1 MTSLAVTTLQTFLT
15 LVPNA
20 LMPRSL
26 FGISRKDDDED
37 SRSNSLE
44 EVLEKVV
51 FDTRNDTDSLTT
63 RCYGI
68 YGCFSI
74 DQPYFSMARPINVF
88 PLPVQAITPK
98 FCLYTRDYPDV
109 CQRLHVM
116 DPKSIAVSH
125 FKFGKGV
132 KILTH
137 GYLEHGETRWLKK
150 MVQEYLLYDD
160 HNVIVLDW
168 LSGSGPPYTQTVA
181 NIRLIGAIT
190 GRFILDLRDFFGVSP
205 SHVHMVGHSLGAHLA
220 GYTGEYLKTQDA
232 KLGRITG
239 LDPAEPYFEGTDPI
253 VRLDPSD
260 ADFVDV
266 IHTDGGPIIT
276 GGLGLASPVGHFDF
290 YPNGGVRMPGC
301 GHHFIDSVAMEQGN
315 IPYGLRR
322 FIGCNH
328 IRSYE
333 YFTESINSDCPFLSI
348 QCASWEAYWRGFCWQ
363 CGDDWAKCNRMGAH
377 ADSYLNYTG
386 PGSVNTKMYLITGAE
401 SPFCTFHH
409 RISVAMSYTREARL
423 HGGDIGVFFVSLF
436 GERGIAHRQQLN
448 LEEIFFEPG
457 NVYTFMIGTPDLGEI
472 KWALLEWTYVTALY
486 NPLTWRFLSQPSVYV
501 NRIIIDSIEMQQRYE
516 FCGLDQ
522 AFRSGTRRK
531 LEPQESCPEQARPP
545 GASILGTIINF
556 DVEDTINNNID
567 AVNSG
572 LTSLGN
578 GQLLNNLA
586 SSANQVAREI
596 MDGARRRMGQ
606 ERMKWWMANK
616 KMKNRWKDKRWPGM
630 KG

>member
-1 MTSLAVTTLQTFLT
+1 MASLAVSTLQTFLT
-15 LVPNA
+15 LVPNV

-26 FGISRKDDDED
+26 FGISRNDDDEALA
-37 SRSNSLE
+37 SNSLE

-88 PLPVQAITPK
+88 PLPVQSIMPK
-98 FCLYTRDYPDV
+98 FCLYTRDYPDM

-125 FKFGKGV
+125 FRFGKDV

-137 GYLEHGETRWLKK
+137 GYLEHGDKRWLKK
-150 MVQEYLLYDD
+150 MVQEYLAYDD

-181 NIRLIGAIT
+181 NIRLIGSIV

-205 SHVHMVGHSLGAHLA
+205 ARVHIIGHSLGAHLA

-239 LDPAEPYFEGTDPI
+239 LGM
-253 VRLDPSD
+253 
-260 ADFVDV
+260 
-266 IHTDGGPIIT
+266 
-276 GGLGLASPVGHFDF
+276 ASPVGHFDF
-290 YPNGGVRMPGC
+290 YPNGGVKMPGC
-301 GHHFIDSVAMEQGN
+301 GQHFIDSVAMEQGN

-333 YFTESINSDCPFLSI
+333 YFTESINSACPFLSI
-348 QCASWEAYWRGFCWQ
+348 RCASWEAYWKGFCWQ
-363 CGDDWAKCNRMGAH
+363 CGDDWAKCARMGAH
-377 ADSYLNYTG
+377 ADSYLNYTV
-386 PGSVNTKMYLITGAE
+386 PGSVNMKMYLITGPE

-409 RISVAMSYTREARL
+409 RISVIMSYTKEARY
-423 HGGDIGVFFVSLF
+423 HGGDIGVFYVSLF
-436 GERGIAHRQQLN
+436 GERGIAHRRQLN
-448 LEEIFFEPG
+448 MEEIFFEPG
-457 NVYTFMIGTPDLGEI
+457 NVYTFMIGTIDLGEI

-486 NPLTWRFLSQPSVYV
+486 NPLTWRLLSQPSVYV
-501 NRIIIDSIEMQQRYE
+501 NRIIIDSIEMQQSRYE

-531 LEPQESCPEQARPP
+531 LEPQEACPEQARPP

-556 DVEDTINNNID
+556 DVGDTINNNID

-572 LTSLGN
+572 LNSLGN

-586 SSANQVAREI
+586 SSANQVAREL
-596 MDGARRRMGQ
+596 MDGARRRIGKDP
-606 ERMKWWMANK
+606 MKWWMK
-616 KMKNRWKDKRWPGM
+616 KKQIRKSWRDKRWVEG
-630 KG
+630 K